1 MPTRKK
7 RKPNISLISVRK
19 SYEVWE
25 IARLLDRRTATVCG
39 WIKEGLPVLPGSKP
53 RLIDGAEL
61 KAWLQAKWEKRK
73 KPCAINQLRC
83 FKCRKSREPDPTT
96 VKTEPVTAK
105 TVLIRAKCRTCG
117 TAMRQLRKT
126 EALAETIA
134 AMTAL
139 KQAPDSLAGYL
150 DPIDNPALLLEQGS
164 FDFSPLKG
172 GANHVH

>member
-19 SYEVWE
+19 SYEVRE
-25 IARLLDRRTATVCG
+25 ITRLLDRSPDTVRG

-61 KAWLQAKWEKRK
+61 KAWLQAKWAKRK
-73 KPCAINQLRC
+73 KSCAINQLHC
-83 FKCRKSREPDPTT
+83 CKCRNSREPDPAS

-105 TVLIRAKCRTCG
+105 TVMIRAKCGTCG
-117 TAMRQLRKT
+117 TAMQQVRKT

-150 DPIDNPALLLEQGS
+150 DPIDNPPLFRAQGS
-164 FDFSPLKG
+164 FDFSPFEGSAK
-172 GANHVH
+172 HVH